1 VIVVVTWRSRSPALR
16 VQVRVDALDGLI
28 DLKELR
34 ELVHRK
40 PGFSNQR
47 PKGSFG
53 QFCVVG
59 NGEAS
64 MRRVGVS
71 KNDVTP
77 MLRIPFV
84 SDFTECPGSVST
96 GNHRQLHPP
105 ATSMTSSRMLGGNG
119 SPCFRRLIK

>member
-1 VIVVVTWRSRSPALR
+1 MGLR
-16 VQVRVDALDGLI
+16 VQARVDALDGFI

-64 MRRVGVS
+64 VRRVGVP

-77 MLRIPFV
+77 VLRIPFV
-84 SDFTECPGSVST
+84 SDFPECPDSVAA

-105 ATSMTSSRMLGGNG
+105 ATSITSSRMLGGKG

>member
-1 VIVVVTWRSRSPALR
+1 MPPALR
-16 VQVRVDALDGLI
+16 VRVRVNALDGLV

-34 ELVHRK
+34 ELVDRK
-40 PGFSNQR
+40 PNFSNQR

-53 QFCVVG
+53 QFSVVG

-64 MRRVGVS
+64 VRRVGVS
-71 KNDVTP
+71 KNDVNP
-77 MLRIPFV
+77 VLLVRIV
-84 SDFTECPGSVST
+84 SDFLECPDSVAT

-105 ATSMTSSRMLGGNG
+105 ATSITSSRMLGGKG

>member
-1 VIVVVTWRSRSPALR
+1 VRSPALR
-16 VQVRVDALDGLI
+16 VQVRLDALDGLV

-34 ELVHRK
+34 ELVHCK

-64 MRRVGVS
+64 MGRVGVS

-77 MLRIPFV
+77 VLRIPFV
-84 SDFTECPGSVST
+84 SDFPECLDSVST

-105 ATSMTSSRMLGGNG
+105 ETSMTSS
-119 SPCFRRLIK
+119 